1 MKRYLT
7 VNRKEDNQ
15 ESEDGIT
22 EKDKTTLKT
31 TINIE
36 DDPVDKTVDKISFM
50 KKNIYNWCWGKDRN
64 F

>member
-50 KKNIYNWCWGKDRN
+50 KKKYL
-64 F
+64 